1 MKIAVNYENGQ
12 IFQHFG
18 QTKTFKVYTV
28 ENNAVTGTELV
39 PGAQEG
45 HHALGRQL
53 AAMQV
58 DVVICG
64 SLGMPMLELLQGA
77 GNEQGFAID
86 SLQGTMQVD
95 TDGHVT
101 SRWCPAPRLM
111 PAAATTEQRTKRG
124 GSPQKGTASFHIVYV
139 TARPFSQRPA
149 PHGPPA
155 PRWSRCPHRRAPG

>member
-39 PGAQEG
+39 PGAPEG

-77 GNEQGFAID
+77 GL
-86 SLQGTMQVD
+86 SLIQ
-95 TDGHVT
+95 
-101 SRWCPAPRLM
+101 
-111 PAAATTEQRTKRG
+111 
-124 GSPQKGTASFHIVYV
+124 I
-139 TARPFSQRPA
+139 
-149 PHGPPA
+149 
-155 PRWSRCPHRRAPG
+155 

>member
-39 PGAQEG
+39 PGAPEG

-64 SLGMPMLELLQGA
+64 SLGMPMLELVRNASQ
-77 GNEQGFAID
+77 
-86 SLQGTMQVD
+86 SV
-95 TDGHVT
+95 
-101 SRWCPAPRLM
+101 
-111 PAAATTEQRTKRG
+111 AAADAPPELRLAAQKVTLTDAAA
-124 GSPQKGTASFHIVYV
+124 GSAVEVLYRMV
-139 TARPFSQRPA
+139 RDAENLA
-149 PHGPPA
+149 
-155 PRWSRCPHRRAPG
+155 

>member
-39 PGAQEG
+39 PGAPEG
-45 HHALGRQL
+45 HHTLGRQL

-77 GNEQGFAID
+77 GIKVCGNVTGSADAAVQAYLD
-86 SLQGTMQVD
+86 GTLV
-95 TDGHVT
+95 
-101 SRWCPAPRLM
+101 SS
-111 PAAATTEQRTKRG
+111 TKAHACG
-124 GSPQKGTASFHIVYV
+124 CH
-139 TARPFSQRPA
+139 
-149 PHGPPA
+149 H
-155 PRWSRCPHRRAPG
+155 